1 VYEKIHT
8 AQVTCICCVRLWAP
22 FWYEQVHSSE
32 GFGLATTAAEPAL
45 PPPLSEEQLELYR
58 EALPFYELLARRA
71 IGRESLN
78 PGSSPSPS
86 LSVSAAAGAA
96 TVLDHGELRRRRPL
110 VLLLVSHDEP

>member
-1 VYEKIHT
+1 MYAKIHT
-8 AQVTCICCVRLWAP
+8 AQVTCIYCVRLWAP

-32 GFGLATTAAEPAL
+32 GFGLPEPAL

-71 IGRESLN
+71 IGRDSLN

-110 VLLLVSHDEP
+110 VLLLLVSHDEP